1 MDRMGKSSAAKKK
14 IAKKRK
20 EREGEVSLA
29 CVDPAEL
36 TGRQKHQL
44 KVDLKRSI
52 RAKKCAL
59 QSARRA
65 IPKATKAA
73 DEKEQ
78 RRALLSEIRALGKE
92 PDAADTTE
100 MDE

>member
-1 MDRMGKSSAAKKK
+1 ML
-14 IAKKRK
+14 I
-20 EREGEVSLA
+20 
-29 CVDPAEL
+29 P
-36 TGRQKHQL
+36 RQHFGYY
-44 KVDLKRSI
+44 RI
-52 RAKKCAL
+52 RLSDATLWRWALRGAHGAPKCAL

-92 PDAADTTE
+92 PDAAGTTE